1 MTPDELAD
9 IAVWAGAL
17 TQDELAHAAS
27 GVRMKTFERGQ
38 HVAHFADR
46 VDAWHGVIGGVLR
59 IGHVSNTGQVAG
71 VSAILGG
78 GWFGEGSI
86 IKDEARRYDV
96 AAVTD
101 ADVAIMRG
109 DTFRWLFTN
118 SVGFNRFL
126 VQLLNERLGQFIA
139 IVSRDRTSSAVV
151 RLAHTIAAMYNPVLF
166 PRTPPV
172 IEMPQEDLGVFAG
185 ISRQITNKSLHTLAD
200 DGLIT
205 LIPTGLKVLDVG
217 GLKDYGG

>member
-9 IAVWAGAL
+9 IAVWAGEL
-17 TQDELAHAAS
+17 TREELAHAAS
-27 GVRMKTFERGQ
+27 GVRMKSFERGQ
-38 HVAHFADR
+38 HVAHFSDR
-46 VDAWHGVIGGVLR
+46 VDAWHGVIDGVLR
-59 IGHVSNTGQVAG
+59 IGHVSDTGQVAG

-101 ADVAIMRG
+101 AEVAIMRG

-118 SVGFNRFL
+118 SVGFNQFL

-172 IEMPQEDLGVFAG
+172 IEMPQEDLGLFAG

-200 DGLIT
+200 DGLIQ
-205 LIPTGLKVLDVG
+205 LVPTGLKVLDIE

>member
-1 MTPDELAD
+1 MTPKELAD
-9 IAVWAGAL
+9 IAVWASAL
-17 TQDELAHAAS
+17 TPEELAHAAP
-27 GVRMKTFERGQ
+27 GVRMKSFERGQ
-38 HVAHFADR
+38 HVAHFSDR

-59 IGHVSNTGQVAG
+59 IGHVSDTGQVAG

-86 IKDEARRYDV
+86 LKDEARRYDV

-151 RLAHTIAAMYNPVLF
+151 RLAQTIAAMYNPVLF
-166 PRTPPV
+166 PRTPPE
-172 IEMPQEDLGVFAG
+172 IEMPQEDLGLFAG
-185 ISRQITNKSLHTLAD
+185 ISRQIANKSLHKLAD
-200 DGLIT
+200 DGLIK
-205 LIPTGLKVLDVG
+205 LLPTGLKVLDIER
-217 GLKDYGG
+217 LKDYGT

>member
-1 MTPDELAD
+1 MTPDELAH
-9 IAVWAGAL
+9 IAVWAGEL
-17 TQDELAHAAS
+17 TREELAHAAS
-27 GVRMKTFERGQ
+27 GVRMKSFERGQ
-38 HVAHFADR
+38 HVAHFSDR
-46 VDAWHGVIGGVLR
+46 VDAWHGVIDGVLR
-59 IGHVSNTGQVAG
+59 IGHVSDTGQVAG

-101 ADVAIMRG
+101 AEVAIMRG

-118 SVGFNRFL
+118 SVGFNQFL

-172 IEMPQEDLGVFAG
+172 IEMPQEDLGLFAG

-200 DGLIT
+200 DGLIQ
-205 LIPTGLKVLDVG
+205 LMPTGLKVLDIE

>member
-9 IAVWAGAL
+9 IAVWAGEL
-17 TQDELAHAAS
+17 TPEELVHAAS
-27 GVRMKTFERGQ
+27 GVRMKSFERGQ
-38 HVAHFADR
+38 HVAHFSDR
-46 VDAWHGVIGGVLR
+46 VDAWHGVIDGVLR
-59 IGHVSNTGQVAG
+59 IGHVSDTGQVAG

-101 ADVAIMRG
+101 AEVAIMRG

-118 SVGFNRFL
+118 SVGFNQFL

-172 IEMPQEDLGVFAG
+172 IEMPQEDLGLFAG

-200 DGLIT
+200 DGLIK
-205 LIPTGLKVLDVG
+205 LIPTGLKVLDVE

>member
-1 MTPDELAD
+1 MTPDELTD
-9 IAVWAGAL
+9 IAVWAGEL

-38 HVAHFADR
+38 HVAHFSDR
-46 VDAWHGVIGGVLR
+46 VDAWHGVIGGVMR
-59 IGHVSNTGQVAG
+59 IGHVSDTGQVAG

-96 AAVTD
+96 VAVTD
-101 ADVAIMRG
+101 AEVAIMRG
-109 DTFRWLFTN
+109 DTFRWLFAN

-151 RLAHTIAAMYNPVLF
+151 RLAHTIAVMYNPVLF
-166 PRTPPV
+166 PRTPRV
-172 IEMPQEDLGVFAG
+172 IEMPQEDLGLFAG
-185 ISRQITNKSLHTLAD
+185 ISRQITNKSLHALAD
-200 DGLIT
+200 DGLIQ
-205 LIPTGLKVLDVG
+205 LMPTGLQVLDIE

>member
-1 MTPDELAD
+1 MTPKELAD
-9 IAVWAGAL
+9 IAVWASAL
-17 TQDELAHAAS
+17 TPEELAHAAP
-27 GVRMKTFERGQ
+27 GVRMKSFERGQ
-38 HVAHFADR
+38 HVAHFSDR
-46 VDAWHGVIGGVLR
+46 VDAWHGVIGGVVR
-59 IGHVSNTGQVAG
+59 IGHVSDTGQVAG

-86 IKDEARRYDV
+86 LKDEARRYDV

-166 PRTPPV
+166 PRTPPQ
-172 IEMPQEDLGVFAG
+172 IEMPQEDLGLFAG
-185 ISRQITNKSLHTLAD
+185 ISRQIANKSLHKLAD
-200 DGLIT
+200 DGLIK
-205 LIPTGLKVLDVG
+205 LLPTGLKVLDIE
-217 GLKDYGG
+217 GLKDYGT

>member
-1 MTPDELAD
+1 MTPDELAG
-9 IAVWAGAL
+9 IAVWASEL
-17 TQDELAHAAS
+17 TPEELARTAP

-38 HVAHFADR
+38 HVAHFSDR

-59 IGHVSNTGQVAG
+59 IGHVSDTGQVAG

-109 DTFRWLFTN
+109 DTFRWLYAN

-166 PRTPPV
+166 PRTPDE
-172 IEMPQEDLGVFAG
+172 IEMPQEDLGLFAG

-200 DGLIT
+200 DGLIK
-205 LIPTGLKVLDVG
+205 LMPSGLKVLDVE
-217 GLKDYGG
+217 GLKGYGG

>member
-1 MTPDELAD
+1 MTPDELAA
-9 IAVWAGAL
+9 IAVWAGEL

-38 HVAHFADR
+38 HVAHFSDR
-46 VDAWHGVIGGVLR
+46 VDAWHGVISGVLR
-59 IGHVSNTGQVAG
+59 IGHVSDTGQVAG

-101 ADVAIMRG
+101 AEVAIMRG
-109 DTFRWLFTN
+109 DTFRWLFAN

-166 PRTPPV
+166 PRTPRV
-172 IEMPQEDLGVFAG
+172 IEMPQEDLGLFAG
-185 ISRQITNKSLHTLAD
+185 ISRQITNKSLHALAD
-200 DGLIT
+200 DGLIQ
-205 LIPTGLKVLDVG
+205 LMPTGLKVLDIE

>member
-9 IAVWAGAL
+9 IAVWAGDL

-38 HVAHFADR
+38 HVAHFSDR
-46 VDAWHGVIGGVLR
+46 VDAWHGVIGGVMR
-59 IGHVSNTGQVAG
+59 IGHVSDTGQVAG

-86 IKDEARRYDV
+86 IKDEPRRYDV
-96 AAVTD
+96 VAVTD
-101 ADVAIMRG
+101 VEVAIMRG
-109 DTFRWLFTN
+109 DTFRWLFAN

-166 PRTPPV
+166 PRTLPV
-172 IEMPQEDLGVFAG
+172 IEMPQEDLGLFAG
-185 ISRQITNKSLHTLAD
+185 ISRQITNKSLHALAD
-200 DGLIT
+200 DGLIQ
-205 LIPTGLKVLDVG
+205 LMPTGLKVLDIE